1 MKKYISKMFLTIV
14 LMLALFACTDNY
26 QEMNTSP
33 NDLTQVP
40 YKSLVSHAQNSILR
54 DYNPILGGGV
64 AGWARYNVRDV
75 YVHGDRYSGDG
86 SGTNF
91 NQYSG
96 HLKDLQVAIKLAT
109 AANDA
114 NWVAIAKIMTA
125 YAFQN
130 ITDWYGDIPYSEALM
145 ADDPENPNIFPKYDS
160 QKSIYTDLIVQL
172 KAANAMIDTNKS
184 AGSTDIMFNGDMMK
198 WKRFA
203 NSLLL
208 RVYMRMSR
216 VEPATAKAGIEEIAG
231 NSSTYP
237 VINSVTNAAL
247 KYWLPGD
254 ATYRSPYY
262 MIPGQN
268 AIQETATSVFIV
280 NFMKERNDMARL
292 AVYAEPA
299 ANSGEYVGLPLGTL
313 GVNTPDLS
321 IMGIKEFRSADSPT
335 RVMRYSE
342 VLFIYAEAALNGW
355 NVGITAEA
363 AYNDAIKASFDEYGL
378 EIGDYLSYPKVK
390 FNGAANQ
397 RELIGEQKWC
407 ALYPD
412 GSQGWSEVRRTG
424 YPVYVATEEPV
435 GTLFPGK
442 GVIKRMPYPYAEAID
457 NPESFAAAIA
467 AQPGIVDEKFG
478 KGVWWDVE

>member
-1 MKKYISKMFLTIV
+1 MFLTIV

-184 AGSTDIMFNGDMMK
+184 AGSADIMFNGDMMK

-280 NFMKERNDMARL
+280 NFMKEMIWPDWLFTQNLPPTAGSMLVFHLVHL
-292 AVYAEPA
+292 A
-299 ANSGEYVGLPLGTL
+299 
-313 GVNTPDLS
+313 
-321 IMGIKEFRSADSPT
+321 
-335 RVMRYSE
+335 
-342 VLFIYAEAALNGW
+342 
-355 NVGITAEA
+355 
-363 AYNDAIKASFDEYGL
+363 
-378 EIGDYLSYPKVK
+378 
-390 FNGAANQ
+390 
-397 RELIGEQKWC
+397 
-407 ALYPD
+407 
-412 GSQGWSEVRRTG
+412 
-424 YPVYVATEEPV
+424 
-435 GTLFPGK
+435 
-442 GVIKRMPYPYAEAID
+442 
-457 NPESFAAAIA
+457 
-467 AQPGIVDEKFG
+467 
-478 KGVWWDVE
+478 